1 MFNLN
6 QYTTLIFDCD
16 GVILNSNQ
24 VKTQAFYNAAL
35 SYGEEAA
42 QSLVDYHVKNG
53 GISRYKKFE
62 LFLKEIV
69 PQGVT
74 GPNLEELLALY
85 AQEVRQGLLTCDV
98 AEGLVELRQQ
108 TAIAKWLIVSGGDQN
123 ELRDIFEQRNI
134 AHLFDGGIFGSP
146 DPKDQILS
154 RELANGNIQQPAVFF
169 GDSKF
174 DYIASNGVGLD
185 FIFLTDWTE
194 VQDWQSF
201 CEEHQS
207 PHFHSL
213 NALRF
218 G

>member
-1 MFNLN
+1 MDLN
-6 QYTTLIFDCD
+6 NYKTLIFDCD

-35 SYGEEAA
+35 AYGEKAA
-42 QSLVDYHVKNG
+42 HSLVDYHVKNG

-74 GPNLEELLALY
+74 GPNLQELLALY
-85 AQEVRQGLLTCDV
+85 AEEVRQGLLTCEV
-98 AEGLVELRQQ
+98 AEGLLELRQQ
-108 TAIAKWLIVSGGDQN
+108 TPHTKWLIVSGGDQN
-123 ELRDIFEQRNI
+123 ELRDIFEQRNL
-134 AHLFDGGIFGSP
+134 AHFFDGGIFGSP

-154 RELANGNIQQPAVFF
+154 RELANGNIQQPTVFL

-185 FIFLTDWTE
+185 FIFLSDWTE
-194 VQDWQSF
+194 VKDWKSF
-201 CEEHQS
+201 CGDRLI
-207 PHFHSL
+207 PHFASL
-213 NALRF
+213 ASLTP
-218 G
+218 